1 MEDLIY
7 KFAKLY
13 MALYRLLQK
22 RNYSIF
28 LYVEDFNEFLY
39 DNKDIISFEEAGENL
54 NRYISTLSF
63 NDKLIK
69 DASELLTM
77 IKSSDYKDYRITYK
91 LNLLNKDELIF
102 MAILRNYLFLLNI
115 SMIDS
120 KQCSKLF
127 NVSKSGIKQACQQN
141 RLSNSIKVGGNW
153 LISIYECKDYW
164 K

>member
-7 KFAKLY
+7 KFANLY

-22 RNYSIF
+22 RDYSIF
-28 LYVEDFNEFLY
+28 LYVKDFDEFLY

-77 IKSSDYKDYRITYK
+77 IKSSDYKDYKITYK

-102 MAILRNYLFLLNI
+102 MAILRN
-115 SMIDS
+115 
-120 KQCSKLF
+120 
-127 NVSKSGIKQACQQN
+127 
-141 RLSNSIKVGGNW
+141 
-153 LISIYECKDYW
+153 
-164 K
+164 